1 MKVSHIG
8 STYGRH
14 TPIRA
19 CIPGTQVSYGSWLCL
34 SLGSVVSPLIA
45 ILDLLAQIIWFYLDL
60 IYSLFKDEDMGTM
73 ISNRHI
79 WGVGQ
84 YAGWEA
90 IDLNIWDPEGIHK
103 WTTRI
108 KKCGEEWP
116 KIQGE
121 EGTNKIIGMWR
132 SMSAARAIEG
142 HKTGKQRLTSQR

>member
-19 CIPGTQVSYGSWLCL
+19 CISGTQVSYGSWLCL

-79 WGVGQ
+79 
-84 YAGWEA
+84 
-90 IDLNIWDPEGIHK
+90 
-103 WTTRI
+103 
-108 KKCGEEWP
+108 
-116 KIQGE
+116 
-121 EGTNKIIGMWR
+121 
-132 SMSAARAIEG
+132 
-142 HKTGKQRLTSQR
+142 